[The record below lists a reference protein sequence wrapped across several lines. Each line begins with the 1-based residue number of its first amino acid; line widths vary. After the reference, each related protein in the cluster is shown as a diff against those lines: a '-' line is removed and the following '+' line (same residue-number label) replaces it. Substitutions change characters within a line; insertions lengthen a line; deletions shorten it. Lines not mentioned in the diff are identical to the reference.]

1 MGDLAQGTVTD
12 GMRRLAPLFAPLRE
26 ALIAR
31 SRTGQ
36 HWHADETRWQVF
48 EATARTPAS
57 AGVSAEVVVFTLDPT
72 RSARVPKQHFATVT
86 GGVVSVDR
94 YSAYKRLADTELV
107 LSFCWVHVRRDS
119 SP

>member
-1 MGDLAQGTVTD
+1 MGGFWRSADGCTAACRSQIAELRREVVELRRQAQGTVTD

-48 EATARTPAS
+48 EANSEDACQRWCLW
-57 AGVSAEVVVFTLDPT
+57 VFRSAEVVVFTLD
-72 RSARVPKQHFATVT
+72 
-86 GGVVSVDR
+86 
-94 YSAYKRLADTELV
+94 
-107 LSFCWVHVRRDS
+107 
-119 SP
+119 